1 MGKDRGNILSR
12 TIKQMCKSI
21 HLWLLSSLYTS
32 NLYYLTYV
40 SFHFFI
46 TKVGIVVY
54 HKFVLIIILY
64 NMHTVFILHEHGIAL
79 DSLLFPLLVGKYSVG
94 IGYSGYCDVHPSKMD
109 LEGL

>member
-1 MGKDRGNILSR
+1 MGKDRGNILNT
-12 TIKQMCKSI
+12 TIKQMCLI

-32 NLYYLTYV
+32 NLYDLTYV

-54 HKFVLIIILY
+54 RKFVLIIILY
-64 NMHTVFILHEHGIAL
+64 NMHTVTILHEHGIGLA
-79 DSLLFPLLVGKYSVG
+79 SLLFPLLVRKYSVG
-94 IGYSGYCDVHPSKMD
+94 IGYSDTVMSI

>member
-1 MGKDRGNILSR
+1 M
-12 TIKQMCKSI
+12 
-21 HLWLLSSLYTS
+21 
-32 NLYYLTYV
+32 
-40 SFHFFI
+40 SFHVFI

-64 NMHTVFILHEHGIAL
+64 NTHTVFILHEHGIAL